1 VLKKVTLLLPPFSI
15 QLHHTAGGL
24 LVSDNRRRFIA
35 IYKAIKELYP
45 TEPRGNTARHLTTLA
60 MLISGIVASKR
71 VNLPA
76 IAGKVPTMTKV
87 DSQVKRFS
95 RWIDNQRIDYECYYL
110 PYAQQLLHNLA
121 HETLVLVMDGSPVG
135 RGCRTLMLSVVYKKR
150 ALPLAWLVAQGSK
163 GHFSEENHIT
173 LVEQVREII
182 PEDVNVMFLGDGEFD
197 GTNLQAKV
205 NGHGWKYV
213 CRTAKD
219 TIITQDS
226 ETFTLQELKVQPGGR
241 ITLPS
246 VAITQKIYG
255 PVQAIAWWDEE
266 YEDPIYL
273 ISNLSVHESI
283 HKDPCDWYSLRFC
296 IETLFSDQKS
306 RGFHLHKSHISDPN
320 RLAQLMIAAC
330 LAYIWIIY
338 LGNLSIQQGWSKIIH
353 RTNRCDLSLFQLGL
367 RLLDYFLNQEME
379 IPVAFHRVE

>member
-1 VLKKVTLLLPPFSI
+1 MLLSSSCI
-15 QLHHTAGGL
+15 QLHCIAGGS
-24 LVSDNRRRFIA
+24 LVSDNRRRFVA

-45 TEPRGNTARHLTTLA
+45 VEPRGNTARHLATLA

-110 PYAQQLLHNLA
+110 PYAQQLLTNLC
-121 HETLVLVMDGSPVG
+121 HQTLVLVMDGSLVG
-135 RGCRTLMLSVVYKKR
+135 RGCRTLMLSVVYRKR
-150 ALPLAWLVAQGSK
+150 ALPLAWLVAQGNK
-163 GHFSEENHIT
+163 GHFSEGNHIT
-173 LVEQVREII
+173 LIEQVREII
-182 PEDVNVMFLGDGEFD
+182 PEDADVMFLGDGEFD
-197 GTNLQAKV
+197 GINLLAKV
-205 NGHGWKYV
+205 DSYGWKYV

-226 ETFTLQELKVQPGGR
+226 ETFTFQELQVQPGGR
-241 ITLPS
+241 ITLLS
-246 VAITQKIYG
+246 VAITQKHYG
-255 PVQAIAWWDEE
+255 PVQAVAWWDEE

-273 ISNLSVHESI
+273 VSNLSIHESI

-306 RGFHLHKSHISDPN
+306 RGFHLHKSHLSDPD

-353 RTNRCDLSLFQLGL
+353 RTKRCDLSLFQLGL
-367 RLLDYFLNQEME
+367 RLLDYFLNQEMD
-379 IPVAFHRVE
+379 IPVAFDRLE